1 MDFLGRDWTEL
12 AVAWQIQI
20 IQRKD
25 EEILKDI
32 DEKLNGAISLNGVLD
47 NNVIDDARK
56 FFGSFTKNETFK
68 VPLFKGLLAIEDPH
82 TFIKCFRLLLPHMW
96 V

>member
-12 AVAWQIQI
+12 AVALQIQI

-32 DEKLNGAISLNGVLD
+32 EEKLNGEINLNVVLD

-56 FFGSFTKNETFK
+56 FLESFIN
-68 VPLFKGLLAIEDPH
+68 
-82 TFIKCFRLLLPHMW
+82 RLGCY
-96 V
+96 